1 METVLL
7 DICFSHSSKIQ
18 TAKKQKDKK
27 KKRSILAGTQQI
39 NEVNLSVQA
48 LKALKL
54 TLPTLI

>member
-7 DICFSHSSKIQ
+7 DICCSHSSKIQ
-18 TAKKQKDKK
+18 TAKKQGDK

-39 NEVNLSVQA
+39 NELNVSVQ
-48 LKALKL
+48 ALKL